1 MSDSERII
9 EACSAVA
16 DRLQDYS
23 SELVFWL
30 NGERMVLE
38 NPDPAVLLADYLR
51 EIGLTGT
58 KIGCSQG
65 GCGACTVMISRRTRE
80 GERHEAINACLRPLA
95 ALAGTHVTT
104 VEGIGNVHDG
114 LDPVQHRVA
123 INNGSQ
129 CGYCTPGFVMNMHAL
144 LRGNDQPTERKIED
158 SFGGN
163 LCRCTGY
170 RPILS
175 AMRSFGSDYD
185 PALDPCMKCE
195 ADPCFPLEVRSS
207 PVTVSLADLPAPG
220 EAARLHFSAR
230 GLHWIRPTALDEAME
245 LKRLLT
251 AELGRANVR
260 VVVGSTA
267 AVLYP
272 QEKPRVLIDLSQV
285 GELQGIAIEAE
296 GLRVGAGV
304 SIQRLLDAAS
314 ALIDERDAVE
324 TAGLRELV
332 RHGQYV
338 AGIQVRNAGSIG
350 GNIFVAA
357 SHTREGI
364 PFPSDMMTLLATL
377 GTTVTIR
384 SADYREGRATFPL
397 LAMPVAEDLPADAL
411 LEFFHVPLGRR
422 DEYVQT
428 YRVARRPQMA
438 HAIINA
444 GFSCR
449 LDERGHAI
457 PGEVRV
463 IYGGVASF
471 NGRMPKTEQTLAG
484 KPWDDATLLEAMTVL
499 RAECREQI
507 VPMDEEGFTGEYR
520 EQLVESFFYK
530 FFLHVAERVGPGGS
544 DPANLSAAEHAERPL
559 STGRQ
564 SCEVQADDG
573 PTPRSIVKR
582 MAFAQATGEA
592 IYPQDE
598 RMPEGGG
605 HGVMVMSDRPHARFR
620 FAGPAEGRDALQEL
634 LKQKFPGFLAIVTV
648 DDIPTGGNNLIG
660 LGLDDPV
667 FSPGVVT
674 HVGAPICLA
683 VARDRATAKRA
694 AEFIRLDGLKYDDLP
709 AITTLEEA
717 IKAGAVMPHN
727 PEGAIH
733 APFVD
738 VVREGSDT
746 AWLAEPSKPAPGA
759 FVVSGVVST
768 GAQAHFYLETF
779 NALAIPGSY
788 DEMTLVSSTQNPNG
802 DQASIARVLGVRI
815 NQVNV
820 RVGQIGGGFGGK
832 QNRACFIAAAA
843 AVAAHKLRRPVR
855 IVYDRQTDMQ
865 MTGKR
870 HPYRSDYHLAIND
883 EGQFVGGRLDL
894 HSEGGDTND
903 CSFAVIKGSV
913 MMADGCYQIP
923 TFRASGTVYRTN
935 KASNTAMRTFGQ
947 VQPHLALEEAVE
959 HAAHELGRR
968 QGRKVRAEEIRR
980 QNLYR
985 SDHGM
990 IDAGTTH
997 FGQPLWFCDLREQ
1010 WDHHYESCEFA
1021 ARAERVEEFNR
1032 TNRWRKRGISMVPLK
1047 YGIGFKQLPAM
1058 NTSTALV
1065 SVNRLDGSVLVTHG
1079 GVEMGQGLHTKIA
1092 QVAAGELNLPLES
1105 IRVAGNSTDTIA
1117 NAPPTAASTGF
1128 DLNGGAVA
1136 LACRALRQR
1145 IEQFCREQEDAGSPD
1160 RIENWRDDW
1169 QRLWPE
1175 IVRKAWLGRVNL
1187 SAVELYKA
1195 PHHDEPTD
1203 RYPKG
1208 RFFAYFTYAFAV
1220 SEVEIDV
1227 LTGESTVL
1235 RADIRYDA
1243 GRSLNPAIDIGQI
1256 EGGYVQ
1262 GLGFVTTEEIRYD
1275 EEGRLLTDNI
1285 WNYKPPCTK
1294 SIPLDLRVTLTPS
1307 TSERWR
1313 EQEQARLLAVYSSK
1327 SASEPCLSLGNSAYF
1342 AIKHAVLAARQDLL
1356 GDDGW
1361 ITLGMPATC
1370 QQIQQAC
1377 GISRA
1382 RLTLACPAAAPV
1394 GGLA

>member
-1 MSDSERII
+1 MSESARIA
-9 EACSAVA
+9 EDCPVVA
-16 DRLQDYS
+16 DRLREYS
-23 SELVFWL
+23 AELVFWL
-30 NGERMVLE
+30 NGERVVLH

-80 GERHEAINACLRPLA
+80 GDRHEAINACLRPIA
-95 ALAGTHVTT
+95 ALDGTHVTT

-114 LDPVQHRVA
+114 LDPVQHRIA
-123 INNGSQ
+123 IGNGSQ
-129 CGYCTPGFVMNMHAL
+129 CGYCTPGFVMNMHSF
-144 LRGNDQPTERKIED
+144 LRAHDRPTTREIED
-158 SFGGN
+158 IFGGN

-175 AMRSFGSDYD
+175 AMRTFAVDYD
-185 PALDPCMKCE
+185 PTLDPSMKCE
-195 ADPCFPLEVRSS
+195 ADPFFPLNVRSS
-207 PVTVSLADLPAPG
+207 PAACSLSGLPTPDEAP
-220 EAARLHFSAR
+220 RLHFSAR
-230 GLHWIRPTALDEAME
+230 GLHWVRPTVIDEAME

-251 AELGRANVR
+251 DEIGRANVR

-267 AVLYP
+267 AAIYP
-272 QEKPRVLIDLSQV
+272 HEKPRVLIDVSHV
-285 GELQGIAIEAE
+285 SELQGIFVEAD
-296 GLRVGAGV
+296 GLRVGASV

-314 ALIDERDAVE
+314 ALVDERDAVE

-357 SHTREGI
+357 SHSREGI
-364 PFPSDMMTLLATL
+364 PFPSDMMTVLATL
-377 GTTVTIR
+377 GASVTIR
-384 SADYREGRATFPL
+384 SAEYPEGRTAFPL

-411 LEFFHVPLGRR
+411 LEYFHIPLGRR
-422 DEYVQT
+422 GEYVQT

-438 HAIINA
+438 HAIVNA
-444 GFSCR
+444 GFSVR
-449 LDERGHAI
+449 VDDRGRAI

-463 IYGGVASF
+463 VYGGVASL
-471 NGRMPKTEQTLAG
+471 NARMPRTEGAFAG
-484 KPWDDATLLEAMTVL
+484 KPWNGATLRDAMTVL

-507 VPMDEEGFTGEYR
+507 VPMEEEGFTGEYR
-520 EQLVESFFYK
+520 AQLVESFFYK
-530 FFLHVAERVGPGGS
+530 FFLHVAKGVSAGAVA
-544 DPANLSAAEHAERPL
+544 PANLSAADQRERPI

-564 SCEVQADDG
+564 TCEIEADDG
-573 PTPRSIVKR
+573 PTPRPIVKR

-592 IYPQDE
+592 VYPQDE
-598 RMPEGGG
+598 PMPEGGC
-605 HGVMVMSDRPHARFR
+605 HAVMVMSDRPHARFR
-620 FAGPAEGRDALQEL
+620 FSGQAEGRDALQDL
-634 LKQKFPGFLAIVTV
+634 LKAKFPGFAAIVTA
-648 DDIPTGGNNLIG
+648 DDIPPGGNNLIG

-667 FSPGVVT
+667 FSPGIVT

-683 VARDRATAKRA
+683 IARDRSTAKRA
-694 AEFIRLDGLKYDDLP
+694 AEFIRLESLKYEELP
-709 AITTLEEA
+709 AITTLEGA
-717 IKAGAVMPHN
+717 MSAGSVMPHN
-727 PEGAIH
+727 PEGAIR

-738 VVREGSDT
+738 VVRAGSDEG
-746 AWLAEPSKPAPGA
+746 WLVDPSRPMPGSH
-759 FVVSGVVST
+759 VVSGTMST

-788 DEMTLVSSTQNPNG
+788 DEMTVIVSSQNPNG
-802 DQASIARVLGVRI
+802 DQASIARVLGVRV

-832 QNRACFIAAAA
+832 QNRACFIGAAA

-855 IVYDRQTDMQ
+855 VVHDRQTDMH
-865 MTGKR
+865 MVGKR
-870 HPYRSDYHLAIND
+870 HPYRSDYHIAIDD
-883 EGQFVGGRLDL
+883 EGWFVGARLDL

-968 QGRKVRAEEIRR
+968 TGQKVRPEQIRR
-980 QNLYR
+980 RNLYH
-985 SDHGM
+985 SDRGM
-990 IDAGTTH
+990 VDADTTH

-1010 WDHHYESCEFA
+1010 WDHLYESSEFA
-1021 ARAERVEEFNR
+1021 ARAERIEEFNR

-1065 SVNRLDGSVLVTHG
+1065 SVNRPDGSVVVTHG

-1092 QVAAGELNLPLES
+1092 QVAAGELNLPLEH
-1105 IRVAGNSTDTIA
+1105 IRVAGNSTETIV

-1136 LACRALRQR
+1136 LACRTLRQR
-1145 IEQFCREQEDAGSPD
+1145 IERFCQELEDSGSPD
-1160 RIENWRDDW
+1160 RIEGWRENWR
-1169 QRLWPE
+1169 RLWPE
-1175 IVRKAWLGRVNL
+1175 IVQKAWLGRVNL

-1195 PHHDEPTD
+1195 PHHDEPAEH
-1203 RYPKG
+1203 YPHG

-1227 LTGESTVL
+1227 LTGESIVL

-1275 EEGRLLTDNI
+1275 DQGRLITDNI

-1294 SIPLDLRVTLTPS
+1294 SIPLDLRITLTPS
-1307 TSERWR
+1307 SPERWHQ
-1313 EQEQARLLAVYSSK
+1313 QEQARLLAVYSSK

-1342 AIKHAVLAARQDLL
+1342 AIRHAILAARRDLL
-1356 GDDGW
+1356 GDDRWFAFGV
-1361 ITLGMPATC
+1361 PATC
-1370 QQIQQAC
+1370 QQIQRAC
-1377 GISRA
+1377 GVTPEG
-1382 RLTLACPAAAPV
+1382 LTLA
-1394 GGLA
+1394 

>member
-1 MSDSERII
+1 MSHSQSRVE
-9 EACSAVA
+9 ECPAVA
-16 DRLQDYS
+16 ERLQGYS
-23 SELVFWL
+23 PELVFWL
-30 NGERMVLE
+30 NGERIVVH
-38 NPDPAVLLADYLR
+38 NPDPTVLLAEYVRAL
-51 EIGLTGT
+51 GLTGT
-58 KIGCSQG
+58 KIGCGQG

-95 ALAGTHVTT
+95 AVAGTHVTT
-104 VEGIGNVHDG
+104 IEGIGNVHDG
-114 LDPVQHRVA
+114 LDPVQHRIA
-123 INNGSQ
+123 INNGTQ
-129 CGYCTPGFVMNMHAL
+129 CGYCTPGFVMNMHSF
-144 LRGNDQPTERKIED
+144 LRAHDRPTEREIED
-158 SFGGN
+158 IFGGN

-175 AMRSFGSDYD
+175 AMRSFACDHDAAREPS
-185 PALDPCMKCE
+185 MKCE
-195 ADPCFPLEVRSS
+195 ADPFFPPTVRSS
-207 PVTVSLADLPAPG
+207 PATVSLAELPSPDA
-220 EAARLHFSAR
+220 AARLHFSAR
-230 GLHWIRPTALDEAME
+230 GLHWICPPTIDEAME

-251 AELGRANVR
+251 AAVGRANVR

-267 AVLYP
+267 GVLYP
-272 QEKPRVLIDLSQV
+272 HEKPRVLIDVSQV
-285 GELQGIAIEAE
+285 AELQGISVEAE
-296 GLRVGAGV
+296 GLRVGAAV
-304 SIQRLLDAAS
+304 SIQRLLDAARTRV
-314 ALIDERDAVE
+314 DEGAE
-324 TAGLRELV
+324 TEGLRELV

-350 GNIFVAA
+350 GNIFLAA
-357 SHTREGI
+357 SHTRDGL
-364 PFPSDMMTLLATL
+364 PFASDVMTLLATL
-377 GTTVTIR
+377 GATVTIR
-384 SADYREGRATFPL
+384 SNAFPNGRATFPL
-397 LAMPVAEDLPADAL
+397 LAMPVAEDLPPDAL
-411 LEFFHVPLGRR
+411 LESFHVPFGRR
-422 DEYVQT
+422 DEHVQT

-438 HAIINA
+438 HAIVNA

-449 LDERGHAI
+449 LDVRGRALA
-457 PGEVRV
+457 GTVRV
-463 IYGGVASF
+463 VYGGVASF
-471 NGRMPKTEQTLAG
+471 NVRMPRTERALEG
-484 KPWDDATLLEAMTVL
+484 KPWDEATLREALAML
-499 RAECREQI
+499 RAECGEQI
-507 VPMDEEGFTGEYR
+507 VPMDEEGFTEEYR
-520 EQLVESFFYK
+520 TQLVENFFYK
-530 FFLHVAERVGPGGS
+530 FFLHVALRISPGAVA
-544 DPANLSAAEHAERPL
+544 PVNRSAADHPERPL

-564 SCEVQADDG
+564 TCEVQPDDG
-573 PTPRSIVKR
+573 PAPRPIIKR

-592 IYPQDE
+592 VYPLDE
-598 RMPEGGG
+598 PMPEGGC

-620 FAGPAEGRDALQEL
+620 FSGPAEGRDALQEL
-634 LKQKFPGFLAIVTV
+634 LKRQFPGFSALVTA
-648 DDIPTGGNNLIG
+648 DDIPPGGDNQIG

-667 FSPGVVT
+667 FSPGVVM
-674 HVGAPICLA
+674 HVGAPVCLA
-683 VARDRATAKRA
+683 VARDRSTAQRT
-694 AEFIRLDGLKYDDLP
+694 AEFIRRECLQYDDLP

-717 IKAGAVMPHN
+717 MAAGSVMPHN

-738 VVREGSDT
+738 VVREGSDE
-746 AWLAEPSKPAPGA
+746 AWLADPAQPLPGA
-759 FVVSGVVST
+759 HVVSGVMST
-768 GAQAHFYLETF
+768 GAQAHFYLEPF

-788 DEMTLVSSTQNPNG
+788 DEMTVVASTQNPNG
-802 DQASIARVLGVRI
+802 DQASIARALGVRI

-832 QNRACFIAAAA
+832 QNRACFIGAAA
-843 AVAAHKLRRPVR
+843 AVAARRLRRPVR
-855 IVYDRQTDMQ
+855 VAHDRQTDMH
-865 MTGKR
+865 MVGKR
-870 HPYRSDYHLAIND
+870 HPYRSEYHIAIND
-883 EGQFVGGRLDL
+883 DGRFVGARLNL
-894 HSEGGDTND
+894 HSDGGDTND
-903 CSFAVIKGSV
+903 CSFAVMKGSV

-968 QGRKVRAEEIRR
+968 LGRKILPEEIRR

-985 SDHGM
+985 SDRGM
-990 IDAGTTH
+990 VDADSTH

-1010 WDHHYESCEFA
+1010 WDQLYESCEFA
-1021 ARAERVEEFNR
+1021 ARAERVEQFNR
-1032 TNRWRKRGISMVPLK
+1032 ANRWRKRGISMVPLK
-1047 YGIGFKQLPAM
+1047 YGIGFKQLPAL

-1065 SVNRLDGSVLVTHG
+1065 AVNRLDGSVVVTHG

-1092 QVAAGELNLPLES
+1092 QVAAGALNLPLES
-1105 IRVAGNSTDTIA
+1105 IRVAGNSTETIV

-1145 IEQFCREQEDAGSPD
+1145 IERFCQELDDTGSPD
-1160 RIENWRDDW
+1160 RVENWRSDW
-1169 QRLWPE
+1169 PQRWPE

-1195 PHHDEPTD
+1195 PHHDEPATH
-1203 RYPKG
+1203 YPKG

-1275 EEGRLLTDNI
+1275 EQGRLLTDNI

-1307 TSERWR
+1307 TPERWR

-1342 AIKHAVLAARQDLL
+1342 AIKHAVLAARRDLL
-1356 GDDGW
+1356 DDDGW
-1361 ITLGMPATC
+1361 IALGVPATC

-1377 GISRA
+1377 GVRPD
-1382 RLTLACPAAAPV
+1382 RLSLA
-1394 GGLA
+1394 

>member
-1 MSDSERII
+1 MSDSERIVP
-9 EACSAVA
+9 ECPAVA
-16 DRLQDYS
+16 DRLQGYS
-23 SELVFWL
+23 PELVFWL
-30 NGERMVLE
+30 NGERMVLH
-38 NPDPAVLLADYLR
+38 NPDPTVLLADYLR

-58 KIGCSQG
+58 KIGCAQG
-65 GCGACTVMISRRTRE
+65 GCGACTVMVSRRTPE
-80 GERHEAINACLRPLA
+80 GDRHEAINACLRPLA

-114 LDPVQHRVA
+114 LDPVQHRIA
-123 INNGSQ
+123 IGNGSQ
-129 CGYCTPGFVMNMHAL
+129 CGYCTPGFVMNMHSF
-144 LRGNDQPTERKIED
+144 LRAHDQPTEQAIENL
-158 SFGGN
+158 FGGN

-175 AMRSFGSDYD
+175 AMRTFASDYD
-185 PALDPCMKCE
+185 PALDPCLKCE
-195 ADPCFPLEVRSS
+195 ADPCFPLQVRTS
-207 PVTVSLADLPAPG
+207 PVPVSLTELPAPG
-220 EAARLHFSAR
+220 EAARLHYSAR
-230 GLHWIRPTALDEAME
+230 GLHWIRPTALADAME

-251 AELGRANVR
+251 AEIGRTNVR

-267 AVLYP
+267 GALYP

-285 GELQGIAIEAE
+285 GELQGIAVESD
-296 GLRVGAGV
+296 GLRVGAAV

-314 ALIDERDAVE
+314 AQIVERDAAE

-350 GNIFVAA
+350 GNIFVAT

-364 PFPSDMMTLLATL
+364 PFASDMMTLLATL
-377 GTTVTIR
+377 GATVTIR
-384 SADYREGRATFPL
+384 SAEYQEGRVTFPL
-397 LAMPVAEDLPADAL
+397 LAMPVAEELPADAL
-411 LEFFHVPLGRR
+411 LESFHVPFGRR

-449 LDERGHAI
+449 VDDRGRAV

-463 IYGGVASF
+463 VYGGVAPLNS
-471 NGRMPKTEQTLAG
+471 RMPKTEQALAG
-484 KPWDDATLLEAMTVL
+484 KPWDDATLREALAVL

-507 VPMDEEGFTGEYR
+507 VPMEEEGFTEEYR

-530 FFLHVAERVGPGGS
+530 FFLHVADRVSAGAIAS
-544 DPANLSAAEHAERPL
+544 TNQSAADHPVRPV
-559 STGRQ
+559 STGQ
-564 SCEVQADDG
+564 QICEIQADAG
-573 PTPRSIVKR
+573 PPPRSIAKR

-592 IYPQDE
+592 IYPLDE
-598 RMPEGGG
+598 RMPEGGC
-605 HGVMVMSDRPHARFR
+605 HGVMVMSDRPHAHFR
-620 FAGPAEGRDALQEL
+620 FSGPAEGRDALQDL
-634 LKQKFPGFLAIVTV
+634 LKRKFPGFSAIVTA
-648 DDIPTGGNNLIG
+648 DDIPPGGNNLIG
-660 LGLDDPV
+660 LGFDDPV
-667 FSPGVVT
+667 YSPGIVT
-674 HVGAPICLA
+674 HIGAPVCLA

-694 AEFIRLDGLKYDDLP
+694 AEYIRHECLKYEDLP
-709 AITTLEEA
+709 AITTLEGA
-717 IKAGAVMPHN
+717 IAAGAVMPHN

-738 VVREGSDT
+738 VVRDGSDK
-746 AWLAEPSKPAPGA
+746 AWVADPSRPVPGA
-759 FVVSGVVST
+759 HVVSGTMTT

-788 DEMTLVSSTQNPNG
+788 DEMTVIASTQNPNG
-802 DQASIARVLGVRI
+802 DQASIARVLGVQI
-815 NQVNV
+815 NQINV

-832 QNRACFIAAAA
+832 QNRACFIGAAA

-855 IVYDRQTDMQ
+855 IVHDRQTDMH
-865 MTGKR
+865 MVGKR
-870 HPYRSDYHLAIND
+870 HPYRGDYHLAVND
-883 EGQFVGGRLDL
+883 EGQFLNARLNL

-959 HAAHELGRR
+959 HAAHELSRQ
-968 QGRKVRAEEIRR
+968 QGRKVRAEELRR
-980 QNLYR
+980 RNLYR
-985 SDHGM
+985 SDPGM
-990 IDAGTTH
+990 VDADTTH
-997 FGQPLWFCDLREQ
+997 FGQPLWYCDLREQ
-1010 WDHHYESCEFA
+1010 WDQLYASSEFA
-1021 ARAERVEEFNR
+1021 ARAEQVDEFNR

-1065 SVNRLDGSVLVTHG
+1065 TVNRLDGSVLVTHG

-1145 IEQFCREQEDAGSPD
+1145 IEQFCQEQEDAGSPA
-1160 RIENWRDDW
+1160 RIENWRGDW

-1175 IVRKAWLGRVNL
+1175 IVSKAWLGRVNL

-1195 PHHDEPTD
+1195 PHHDEAKD
-1203 RYPKG
+1203 HFPKG
-1208 RFFAYFTYAFAV
+1208 RFFAYFTYAFSV

-1275 EEGRLLTDNI
+1275 EEGRLETDNI

-1307 TSERWR
+1307 TSERWS
-1313 EQEQARLLAVYSSK
+1313 EQERARLLAVYSSK

-1342 AIKHAVLAARQDLL
+1342 AIKNAIQAARRDLL
-1356 GDDGW
+1356 GDDSWVEFGA
-1361 ITLGMPATC
+1361 PATC
-1370 QQIQQAC
+1370 QKIQQAC
-1377 GISRA
+1377 GVSPD
-1382 RLTLACPAAAPV
+1382 RLTV
-1394 GGLA
+1394 D

>member
-1 MSDSERII
+1 MSDPEKLVH
-9 EACSAVA
+9 EPSAMA
-16 DRLQDYS
+16 ARLHNYS
-23 SELVFWL
+23 TELNFWL
-30 NGERMVLE
+30 NGESVTLD
-38 NPDPAVLLADYLR
+38 NPDPTVLLADYLR
-51 EIGLTGT
+51 TTGLTGT

-65 GCGACTVMISRRTRE
+65 GCGACTVMISRRTPE

-95 ALAGTHVTT
+95 AVADTHVTT

-114 LDPVQHRVA
+114 LDPVQHRIA
-123 INNGSQ
+123 MGNGSQ
-129 CGYCTPGFVMNMHAL
+129 CGYCTPGFVMNMHSF
-144 LRGNDQPTERKIED
+144 LRSHDRPTEREIED
-158 SFGGN
+158 IFGGN

-175 AMRSFGSDYD
+175 AMRTFACDHE
-185 PALDPCMKCE
+185 PALDPSMKCE
-195 ADPCFPLEVRSS
+195 ADPVFPLKVRTA
-207 PVTVSLADLPAPG
+207 PATVSLSELPAPG

-230 GLHWIRPTALDEAME
+230 GLHWVRPDTIDEAME
-245 LKRLLT
+245 LKRVLT
-251 AELGRANVR
+251 AEIGREGVR
-260 VVVGSTA
+260 VVVGNTA
-267 AVLYP
+267 AALYP
-272 QEKPRVLIDLSQV
+272 HEKPRVLIDVSQV
-285 GELQGIAIEAE
+285 AELQGISVEAG
-296 GLRVGAGV
+296 GLHVGAAV
-304 SIQRLLDAAS
+304 SIQRLLDAAR
-314 ALIDERDAVE
+314 ALVDEQNPEE
-324 TAGLRELV
+324 TAGFRELV

-338 AGIQVRNAGSIG
+338 AGVQVRNAGSIG
-350 GNIFVAA
+350 GNVFVAA
-357 SHTREGI
+357 SHTRDGL
-364 PFPSDMMTLLATL
+364 PFASDMLTLLATL

-384 SADYREGRATFPL
+384 SAEYPEGRATFPV

-411 LEFFHVPLGRR
+411 LESFHVPFGRR
-422 DEYVQT
+422 GEYVQT

-438 HAIINA
+438 HAIVNA

-449 LDERGHAI
+449 IDDQGRAV

-463 IYGGVASF
+463 VYSGVASF
-471 NGRMPKTEQTLAG
+471 NGRMPKTEQALAG
-484 KPWDDATLLEAMTVL
+484 KPWNDATLREAMSVL

-530 FFLHVAERVGPGGS
+530 FFLHVAKHVCPGTA
-544 DPANLSAAEHAERPL
+544 DPANLSVADHPERPV

-564 SCEVQADDG
+564 SCEIQADDG
-573 PTPRSIVKR
+573 PPPRSIVKR

-592 IYPQDE
+592 VYPQDE
-598 RMPEGGG
+598 PMPEGGC
-605 HGVMVMSDRPHARFR
+605 HGVMVTSDRPHASFR
-620 FAGPAEGRDALQEL
+620 FSGPSEGRDALQDL
-634 LKQKFPGFLAIVTV
+634 LKRKFPGFSAIVTA
-648 DDIPTGGNNLIG
+648 DDVPAGGNNLIG
-660 LGLDDPV
+660 LGLDDPI

-674 HVGAPICLA
+674 HVGAPVCLA

-694 AEFIRLDGLKYDDLP
+694 AEFIRHECLKYEDLP

-717 IKAGAVMPHN
+717 MSAGAIMPHN
-727 PEGAIH
+727 PDGAIND
-733 APFVD
+733 PFVK
-738 VVREGSDT
+738 VVRAGSDE
-746 AWLAEPSKPAPGA
+746 AWQADPSKPLAGA
-759 FVVSGVVST
+759 HVVSGTMTT

-788 DEMTLVSSTQNPNG
+788 NEMTVIVSTQNPNG
-802 DQASIARVLGVRI
+802 DQATIARALGVRI

-820 RVGQIGGGFGGK
+820 KVGQIGGGFGGK
-832 QNRACFIAAAA
+832 QNRACFIGAAAA
-843 AVAAHKLRRPVR
+843 LAAHKLLRPVR
-855 IVYDRQTDMQ
+855 IVFDRQTDMQ
-865 MTGKR
+865 MVGKR
-870 HPYRSDYHLAIND
+870 HPYHSDYHIAVD
-883 EGQFVGGRLDL
+883 GEGRFVGGRLDL

-903 CSFAVIKGSV
+903 CSFAVMKGSV

-968 QGRKVRAEEIRR
+968 LSRKVRPEEIRR

-985 SDHGM
+985 SDRGM
-990 IDAGTTH
+990 VDADATH

-1010 WDHHYESCEFA
+1010 WDYLYKSCDFA
-1021 ARAERVEEFNR
+1021 ARAERVDEFNR
-1032 TNRWRKRGISMVPLK
+1032 ANRWRKRGISMVPLK

-1065 SVNRLDGSVLVTHG
+1065 SVNRQDGSVVVTHG

-1092 QVAAGELNLPLES
+1092 QVAAGELNLPLEY
-1105 IRVAGNSTDTIA
+1105 IRVAGNSTETIV

-1145 IEQFCREQEDAGSPD
+1145 IEQFCQGLEDTGAPERLKD
-1160 RIENWRDDW
+1160 WRGDW
-1169 QRLWPE
+1169 QVRWPE
-1175 IVRKAWLGRVNL
+1175 IVQKAWFGRVNL

-1195 PHHDEPTD
+1195 PHHDEPATNFP
-1203 RYPKG
+1203 RG

-1307 TSERWR
+1307 TPERWR

-1342 AIKHAVLAARQDLL
+1342 AIKHAVLAARQDLT
-1356 GDDGW
+1356 GDQDW
-1361 ITLGMPATC
+1361 FTLAVPATC
-1370 QQIQQAC
+1370 QQIQRAC
-1377 GISRA
+1377 GVSPD
-1382 RLTLACPAAAPV
+1382 RLTLT
-1394 GGLA
+1394 